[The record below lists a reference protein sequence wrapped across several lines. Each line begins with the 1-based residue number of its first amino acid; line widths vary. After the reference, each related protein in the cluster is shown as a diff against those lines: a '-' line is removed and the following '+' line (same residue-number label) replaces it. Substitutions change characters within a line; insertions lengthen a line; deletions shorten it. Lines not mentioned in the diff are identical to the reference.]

1 MSLWFA
7 QSLSDAAKRA
17 DGEAVK
23 PCTGCR
29 KRSPGGGFRPASR
42 GGGYRPAGRAGG
54 ALPILSGLSLFLAG
68 TGAVAVAQ
76 EDRAGME
83 SPPIAV
89 EVAPEPE
96 PRNVILFVGD
106 GMGVSTITA
115 ARILAG
121 QLAGGSGEEHSL
133 SFERFPN
140 VALVKTYNT
149 DMQVPDSA
157 GTMTA
162 MVTGEKTRAGVLS
175 IGASVERGDCAGG
188 LGNTLT
194 TLLEHAEAAGY
205 ATGVVSTA
213 TITHA
218 TPGAAYAH
226 TSERGWEHDAAMPRE
241 ALAAGCVDI
250 ARQLVEFPGGDGVDV
265 ILGGG
270 RAHFLP
276 RDQDDPEHTESTGLR
291 ADGRDL
297 TAQWLEGSGNRD
309 YVWNRAQ
316 FETLDPTAGRQ
327 VLGLFEPSHMQFEA
341 DRVAAGEGEPS
352 LADMTGFAIEALA
365 GNAQG
370 FFLVAEGGRIDH
382 AHHFGNAYRALTDTI
397 AFDAAVTAALKATDA
412 ANTLILVT
420 ADHSHTFT
428 IGGYPR
434 RGNPILGKVES
445 APGKLSLDANELPYT
460 TLGYANGPGYR
471 KEPPDLREID
481 TEAPGFQQVAAVNL
495 PMETHGGEDVAAY
508 ANGLGASRL
517 GGVIE
522 QNDLYRVMY
531 DTLFGPEPAE

>member
-1 MSLWFA
+1 MQEFKNVSGFGNPHSRVHRGMRWSAF
-7 QSLSDAAKRA
+7 LSI
-17 DGEAVK
+17 
-23 PCTGCR
+23 PPMLTLLL
-29 KRSPGGGFRPASR
+29 
-42 GGGYRPAGRAGG
+42 AGAGG
-54 ALPILSGLSLFLAG
+54 VFAG
-68 TGAVAVAQ
+68 PQDQAGIDSPPVSNETAQ
-76 EDRAGME
+76 EAG
-83 SPPIAV
+83 
-89 EVAPEPE
+89 

-106 GMGVSTITA
+106 GMGVSTVTA

-121 QLAGGSGEEHSL
+121 QLAGGTGEEHSL
-133 SFERFPN
+133 SFERFGH

-175 IGASVERGDCAGG
+175 VGASVERGDCAGS
-188 LGNTLT
+188 LENTLT
-194 TLLEHAEAAGY
+194 TLLEQAEAAGY

-226 TSERGWEHDAAMPRE
+226 AAERGWEHDGAMPGE
-241 ALAAGCVDI
+241 AIEGGCVDI

-265 ILGGG
+265 MLGGG

-276 RDQDDPEHTESTGLR
+276 REQADPEYAGSTGLR
-291 ADGRDL
+291 ADGRNL
-297 TAQWLEGSGNRD
+297 VAQWRQGGENRD
-309 YVWNRAQ
+309 YVWNRTQ
-316 FETLDPTAGRQ
+316 FEALDPAPGRQ

-341 DRVAAGEGEPS
+341 DRIAAGEGEPS
-352 LADMTGFAIEALA
+352 LAEMTRFAIEVLA
-365 GNAQG
+365 ANPRG
-370 FFLVAEGGRIDH
+370 FFLISEGGRIDH
-382 AHHFGNAYRALTDTI
+382 GHHFSNAYRALTDTI
-397 AFDAAVTAALKATDA
+397 ALDAAVAAALQATDP

-428 IGGYPR
+428 ISGYPR

-445 APGKLSLDANELPYT
+445 APGELSLDVNDLPYT

-471 KEPPDLREID
+471 QEPRDLTGVD
-481 TEAPGFQQVAAVNL
+481 TEAPDFQQVGAVNL
-495 PMETHGGEDVAAY
+495 PVETHAGEDVAAY
-508 ANGLGASRL
+508 AYGLGASGL

-522 QNDLYRVMY
+522 QNEIYQVLRDA
-531 DTLFGPEPAE
+531 LFGPRRADSAAGRLP

>member
-1 MSLWFA
+1 MKVSKNVSGFGNPHSRVHRTMRWRVF
-7 QSLSDAAKRA
+7 LSI
-17 DGEAVK
+17 
-23 PCTGCR
+23 P
-29 KRSPGGGFRPASR
+29 PLLIPLL
-42 GGGYRPAGRAGG
+42 AGAGG
-54 ALPILSGLSLFLAG
+54 VFAG
-68 TGAVAVAQ
+68 PQDQAGIDSPTVTVESAQ
-76 EDRAGME
+76 EPA
-83 SPPIAV
+83 
-89 EVAPEPE
+89 

-106 GMGVSTITA
+106 GMGVSTVTA

-121 QLAGGSGEEHSL
+121 QLAGGTGEEHDL
-133 SFERFPN
+133 SFERFGH

-162 MVTGEKTRAGVLS
+162 MVTGEKTRSGVLS
-175 IGASVERGDCAGG
+175 VGASVERGDCAGG
-188 LGNTLT
+188 LENTLT
-194 TLLEHAEAAGY
+194 TLLEQAEAAGY

-226 TSERGWEHDAAMPRE
+226 APDRNWEHDAAMPAE
-241 ALAAGCVDI
+241 AHAAGCVDI

-276 RDQDDPEHTESTGLR
+276 REQEDPEYAESAGLR
-291 ADGRDL
+291 TDGRNL
-297 TAQWLEGSGNRD
+297 VTQWQQGGENRD
-309 YVWNRAQ
+309 YVWNRTQ
-316 FETLDPTAGRQ
+316 FAALDPAPGRQ

-352 LADMTGFAIEALA
+352 LAEMTGFAIEALA
-365 GNAQG
+365 ANPRG
-370 FFLVAEGGRIDH
+370 FFLISEAGRIDH
-382 AHHFGNAYRALTDTI
+382 GHHFSNAYRALTDTI
-397 AFDAAVTAALKATDA
+397 ALDAAVATALKSTDP

-428 IGGYPR
+428 ISGYPR

-445 APGKLSLDANELPYT
+445 APGELSLDANELPYT

-471 KEPPDLREID
+471 QEPRDLTDVD
-481 TEAPGFQQVAAVNL
+481 TEAPNFQQVAAVDL
-495 PMETHGGEDVAAY
+495 PVETHAGEDVAAY
-508 ANGLGASRL
+508 AHGLGASRL

-522 QNDLYRVMY
+522 QNEIYRVMH
-531 DTLFGPEPAE
+531 DALFGPRGAGSDSGGLR